1 MKNLHKFFNRHDIPW
16 VNLIWERHYSNGS
29 LPSTS
34 NLKGSFWWKDILKLL
49 DSFKGLASANVKD
62 GVTCLFWDDL
72 WLGKVTRIHY
82 PQLFSFARLPDMS
95 INMALSA
102 EGTESLFH
110 FPLSQLA
117 AQQLVEIAENLN
129 SLSDT
134 DEKDIWTY
142 IWGSPFFSTSKAYS
156 HLTGHL
162 QVHPLFHKLWKS
174 SCQNKHKVF
183 FWLLLR
189 DRLSTRELLRRRN
202 MHLPSYDCACCTLDV
217 EETLSHLFLICPFA
231 QACWIK
237 LNVIVEMD
245 PFLAFE
251 EIKTQLQVPFYMDII
266 VLSYW
271 SIWMQ
276 RNDLIFKGIPPSSDR
291 CLHNFRKEF
300 ALVILRAKTRWKAFM
315 TEWIETLV

>member
-1 MKNLHKFFNRHDIPW
+1 
-16 VNLIWERHYSNGS
+16 
-29 LPSTS
+29 
-34 NLKGSFWWKDILKLL
+34 
-49 DSFKGLASANVKD
+49 
-62 GVTCLFWDDL
+62 
-72 WLGKVTRIHY
+72 
-82 PQLFSFARLPDMS
+82 MS

-217 EETLSHLFLICPFA
+217 EETLSHLFLVCPFA

-237 LNVIVEMD
+237 LNVIFVEMD
-245 PFLAFE
+245 P
-251 EIKTQLQVPFYMDII
+251 VP
-266 VLSYW
+266 
-271 SIWMQ
+271 SI
-276 RNDLIFKGIPPSSDR
+276 
-291 CLHNFRKEF
+291 
-300 ALVILRAKTRWKAFM
+300 
-315 TEWIETLV
+315 